1 MFNCS
6 DDDVIYSWIVNVNCL
21 LRLFSNRFGAFIS
34 IIQFIPIPTT
44 KQITKLTN
52 IPDHIGA
59 VVNPI
64 QLYASSNR
72 FESTF
77 GCTYYEKQ

>member
-1 MFNCS
+1 M
-6 DDDVIYSWIVNVNCL
+6 NVNCL
-21 LRLFSNRFGAFIS
+21 LRLFSNRVGAFIS
-34 IIQFIPIPTT
+34 MIQFIPIPTT
-44 KQITKLTN
+44 KHINKLTN

-72 FESTF
+72 FELTF
-77 GCTYYEKQ
+77 GCTCYERIKYQ